1 MRSSFNQLDLAYMD
15 RAIQLAKLG
24 GTQVKTNPNV
34 GAVIVHNQTIIG
46 EGWHE
51 YFGGPHAEV
60 NALKSVQE
68 RDLQKLKDSTIYLTL
83 EPCNHHGKT
92 PPCVEAII
100 QNKIPRVVI
109 GTLDPNPQMAGSSIR
124 ILEAAGI
131 EVCMSERIIECKN
144 LIEKFSVQQAEKRP
158 FITLKWA
165 ETFDGFIGSNT
176 ERLAISHPLTQFWT
190 HRLRSERQAIW
201 VGKNTLVLDNP
212 HLDIRK
218 STGMAPTIIVL
229 DRKGDLPKNLKI
241 FKAPENILYITE
253 NHNITDLPANVS
265 MHYIYP
271 QTTLSDILREIY
283 ANGIGSILVE
293 GGAVTI
299 EDFYKQNLWDECFK
313 IQSPKRNER
322 ANIKAPS
329 IHNSWLLLN
338 QIVSDLI
345 FLKKRKD

>member
-1 MRSSFNQLDLAYMD
+1 M
-15 RAIQLAKLG
+15 
-24 GTQVKTNPNV
+24 
-34 GAVIVHNQTIIG
+34 
-46 EGWHE
+46 
-51 YFGGPHAEV
+51 
-60 NALKSVQE
+60 
-68 RDLQKLKDSTIYLTL
+68 
-83 EPCNHHGKT
+83 
-92 PPCVEAII
+92 
-100 QNKIPRVVI
+100 
-109 GTLDPNPQMAGSSIR
+109 
-124 ILEAAGI
+124 
-131 EVCMSERIIECKN
+131 
-144 LIEKFSVQQAEKRP
+144 
-158 FITLKWA
+158 
-165 ETFDGFIGSNT
+165 
-176 ERLAISHPLTQFWT
+176 
-190 HRLRSERQAIW
+190 
-201 VGKNTLVLDNP
+201 VLDNP